1 MTQRIVATAIEAF
14 AGAFIYIPMLAILGK
29 FFFCGVKTTVALSVF
44 AFYISAIYVIT
55 GLPNVFYMRP
65 DDFIHLIPFV
75 DMIHDWSNSLLNIVL
90 FVPLGIFLPFLC
102 DKYLRLKNT
111 LAFGFL
117 TTLTIELLQLFTY
130 RKTDIND
137 IITNIAG
144 TFIGFALA
152 KLIIKKFPNLL
163 LRFKQ
168 GELYISVAVTV
179 CVMFFLQPLA
189 ADLIWSILH

>member
-14 AGAFIYIPMLAILGK
+14 AGSLIYIPLLAVLGR
-29 FFFCGVKTTVALSVF
+29 FFFGGVKTTVALSVF
-44 AFYISAIYVIT
+44 SFYISAIYSVT

-65 DDFIHLIPFV
+65 DSFIHLIPFA
-75 DMIHDWSNSLLNIVL
+75 DMIRDWGNSLLNIVL
-90 FVPLGIFLPFLC
+90 FVPLGIFLPILC
-102 DKYLRLKNT
+102 DKFSRLKNT

-117 TTLTIELLQLFTY
+117 ATLTIELLQLFTY

-152 KLIIKKFPNLL
+152 KLIIKEFPNLL
-163 LRFKQ
+163 FRCKQ

-179 CVMFFLQPLA
+179 CVMFFIQPIS
-189 ADLIWSILH
+189 ADLIWNIF